1 MEVYFIMENINYN
14 GVDGVF
20 IPNKEFEY
28 IKQAIKNN
36 RVLLES
42 LIKDL
47 AKTNPNLYDYLLS
60 L

>member
-1 MEVYFIMENINYN
+1 MENINYN

-36 RVLLES
+36 KVLLES